1 MEDRNF
7 GRDADFETPE
17 SAGAEAVEHAQDAA
31 TEAARTEA
39 IAETLL
45 EVAADPQ
52 GKQEKTMAESLIQE
66 INLLKPNLSSPGIY
80 AADTGTAQ
88 QRRPSCRMELAL
100 KI

>member
-17 SAGAEAVEHAQDAA
+17 SAGAEAVEHSQDAA

-45 EVAADPQ
+45 EVTLAGTGEACEVTIESAPEAAD
-52 GKQEKTMAESLIQE
+52 
-66 INLLKPNLSSPGIY
+66 
-80 AADTGTAQ
+80 
-88 QRRPSCRMELAL
+88 R
-100 KI
+100 